1 MREIP
6 WWAVLSAT
14 LAPVLLIGGW
24 TVAAARQ
31 GPDFSSVRDT
41 ISALAG
47 RGATDRWLMT
57 TALYGLGLC
66 HLVTPAGLGP
76 AAPAGR
82 ILLALGGVATI
93 AVAAFP
99 LPREGTSPPHTA
111 AAWIAFT
118 ALAIWPAFAWRS
130 GAPGALQPGIAL
142 LGAAL
147 LVALALWLGITLFV
161 DQARLGLAERF
172 AAGAQALWPLVVVL
186 TVRLV

>member
-31 GPDFSSVRDT
+31 GPGFSSVRDT

-57 TALYGLGLC
+57 AALYGLGLC
-66 HLVTPAGLGP
+66 HLVTALGLRS
-76 AAPAGR
+76 AAPTGR
-82 ILLALGGVATI
+82 ILLALGGVATL

-99 LPREGTSPPHTA
+99 LPREGDSAPHTV
-111 AAWIAFT
+111 AAWIAF
-118 ALAIWPAFAWRS
+118 AVLAIWPAFAG
-130 GAPGALQPGIAL
+130 GAVPSLVAFG
-142 LGAAL
+142 GAAL
-147 LVALALWLGITLFV
+147 LVGLALWLGVSLFV
-161 DQARLGLAERF
+161 DQPRLGLAERF
-172 AAGAQALWPLVVVL
+172 AAGAQALWPLVIVL
-186 TVRLV
+186 SVH